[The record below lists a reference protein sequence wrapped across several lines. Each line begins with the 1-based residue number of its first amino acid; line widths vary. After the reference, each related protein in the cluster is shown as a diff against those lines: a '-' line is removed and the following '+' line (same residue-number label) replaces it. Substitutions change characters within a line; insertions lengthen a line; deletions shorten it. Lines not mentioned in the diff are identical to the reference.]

1 MKLNISKNLVLPSDV
16 ITQKNAF
23 MGRTGSGKTYAFGKL
38 AEEMLRLGMQVVI
51 LDPVGVHWG
60 LRLAAD
66 GKSDGIKTIYVFG
79 GLHGDIPIEPG
90 GGKLIA
96 DFIADKHV
104 SAIIDV
110 SQFESDADKTRFAT
124 EWAARFFFRY
134 KSKPS
139 PVHLCLEEC
148 QEFIPQNSQKGEER
162 MVHAFNRIWK
172 LGRNFGIGGSLISQR
187 PQEVNKKALNQTEC
201 FYAFQM
207 TGPHERRA
215 IEDWMKEKGV
225 DTSIA
230 DDLPKLEVGTCR
242 IWSPQWLKISKQ
254 IKIDQKWTYNASS
267 TPEFGSKPINIK
279 PLEPLEIEKLSEE
292 LKSTIEKAKAADPEI
307 LKKRI
312 HELEKE
318 NKGHLQQ
325 KSTII
330 ETDELKILRNENNLL
345 RLKIE
350 KTMNFGDNLL
360 KLFKKSIDK
369 IQETV
374 PFLINKIG
382 DITSDNLLPAETQW
396 QEFKIDNHPSS
407 KTYDYS
413 LVAIGKDG
421 KVLKPV
427 FSRNPADIALKMGN
441 DLKNHYK
448 NEFEIGKGEKIVL
461 TAIAQHEDGVDRE
474 QLTILTG
481 YKRSSRDAYLQR
493 LTQKG
498 CCNISNGI
506 ITATEQGLA
515 FLGENFEPLPTGRN
529 LRDYWLNRLSGGEK
543 IIFELLINEYPHAI
557 SRDDITERMKYKRSS
572 RDAYIQRLAQR
583 KLIEVGSGNVIA
595 SNKLF

>member
-1 MKLNISKNLVLPSDV
+1 MKLQISKDLSLPSDV

-38 AEEMLRLGMQVVI
+38 AEEMLSLGMQVVI

-66 GKSDGIKTIYVFG
+66 GKSDGMKTIYVFG
-79 GLHGDIPIEPG
+79 GLHGDIPIEPT

-110 SQFESDADKTRFAT
+110 SQFESDADKTKFAT

-207 TGPHERRA
+207 TGPHERKA
-215 IEDWMKEKGV
+215 VEDWMKEKGV

-230 DDLPKLEVGTCR
+230 NDLPKLEVGTCH

-254 IKIDQKWTYNASS
+254 IKIDKKWTYNASS
-267 TPEFGSKPINIK
+267 TPEFGSKPIDIK

-318 NKGHLQQ
+318 NARLSKSDNKNLLLTAETANVSSLKLELAGLKSQINHKTSEFRNIIRGLNEQYLRFSNPLKDLRVLHTDFGDRLKNTYDEVEEKLVDLIKDSVTDRKGTLDNVKFE
-325 KSTII
+325 KSLIQ
-330 ETDELKILRNENNLL
+330 LKQYAAEKRNRNNLV
-345 RLKIE
+345 
-350 KTMNFGDNLL
+350 DNLL
-360 KLFKKSIDK
+360 K
-369 IQETV
+369 
-374 PFLINKIG
+374 
-382 DITSDNLLPAETQW
+382 
-396 QEFKIDNHPSS
+396 
-407 KTYDYS
+407 
-413 LVAIGKDG
+413 
-421 KVLKPV
+421 
-427 FSRNPADIALKMGN
+427 
-441 DLKNHYK
+441 
-448 NEFEIGKGEKIVL
+448 KGEERIL
-461 TAIAQHEDGVDRE
+461 TAIGQHGDGVDRE

-493 LTQKG
+493 LAQKG
-498 CCNISNGI
+498 YCCNMSNGTI
-506 ITATEQGLA
+506 AITEAGFMA
-515 FLGENFEPLPTGRN
+515 LGSDFEPLPTGVA
-529 LRDYWLNRLSGGEK
+529 LREYWSNRLTGGEK
-543 IIFELLINEYPHAI
+543 IIFELIISKYPSAI
-557 SRDDITERMKYKRSS
+557 SRDEISERTEYKRSS

-583 KLIEVGSGNVIA
+583 KLIECDKYIIA
-595 SNKLF
+595 SDRLF